1 MVLEI
6 ANSGSIDLGQKPRQ
20 HRQEAVAVT
29 ANIEQVASPS
39 SGFGWAHKSV

>member
-39 SGFGWAHKSV
+39 SV